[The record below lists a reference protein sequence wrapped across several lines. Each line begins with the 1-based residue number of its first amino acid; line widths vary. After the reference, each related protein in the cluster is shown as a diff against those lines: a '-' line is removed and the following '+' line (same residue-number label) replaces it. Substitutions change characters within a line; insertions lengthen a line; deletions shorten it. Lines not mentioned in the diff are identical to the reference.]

1 MEYIGAPLTIQN
13 TAEHGWLVT
22 WPDSVVHLI
31 DKEPVESVSF
41 TVLIPRNPNLT
52 MEDVVSFSRK
62 RAIEILQAADRHQE
76 PGGQ

>member
-1 MEYIGAPLTIQN
+1 MEYIGAPFTIQN
-13 TAEHGWLVT
+13 TEEHGWLVT

-31 DKEPVESVSF
+31 DQEPVESVSF

-62 RAIEILQAADRHQE
+62 RAIEILQAAVRRPE